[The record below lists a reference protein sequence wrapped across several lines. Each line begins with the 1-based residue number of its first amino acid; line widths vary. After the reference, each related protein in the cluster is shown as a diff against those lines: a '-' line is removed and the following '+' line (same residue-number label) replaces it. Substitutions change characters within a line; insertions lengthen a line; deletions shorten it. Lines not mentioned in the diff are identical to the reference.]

1 MSILISQFVPP
12 FPSLAVSTNTFWISI
27 SALEIGPSVSFF
39 EIPHIYIIYQE
50 LYLVLAKSTDN
61 CYIRLFGI
69 QNGCIVTRRDLRA
82 IRLQMASVIWNTAG
96 GVLGSGRA
104 QSKFRFSVAFRDTS
118 KTRSSVAAQLHFCK
132 TDLWLITALHFS
144 LSSESN
150 V

>member
-1 MSILISQFVPP
+1 M
-12 FPSLAVSTNTFWISI
+12 
-27 SALEIGPSVSFF
+27 
-39 EIPHIYIIYQE
+39 
-50 LYLVLAKSTDN
+50 DN

-132 TDLWLITALHFS
+132 TDL
-144 LSSESN
+144 
-150 V
+150 